1 MSTCCHIP
9 APKVGNSGD
18 AGFLRNDVRVA
29 NLQGSWLVAFRQVKN
44 GLSVAAYRGYLGW
57 LGVCLVQDFKHRV
70 SKEIAEVM
78 GLALNNLYCN
88 DKDCTKFEQTVFV
101 WYCSNDNQDAKNSMY
116 ELLDKHIR
124 AVIRKEW
131 EREQEA
137 A

>member
-1 MSTCCHIP
+1 MKRAENAYAIGP
-9 APKVGNSGD
+9 ILYDFERERWEVQEIKQDIKD
-18 AGFLRNDVRVA
+18 AAFNDH
-29 NLQGSWLVAFRQVKN
+29 
-44 GLSVAAYRGYLGW
+44 
-57 LGVCLVQDFKHRV
+57 FKLWRRFACRDHKQEKV

-88 DKDCTKFEQTVFV
+88 DKDCAKFEQTVFV
-101 WYCSNDNQDAKNSMY
+101 WYCSNDDQDAKNSMY

-124 AVIRKEW
+124 AVIRKER

>member
-1 MSTCCHIP
+1 MKL
-9 APKVGNSGD
+9 A
-18 AGFLRNDVRVA
+18 A
-29 NLQGSWLVAFRQVKN
+29 NAYAIGPGLHDWERERWEAREIKQDIKDVAFDDHFELWRRFSYCDHK
-44 GLSVAAYRGYLGW
+44 
-57 LGVCLVQDFKHRV
+57 KEKV

-88 DKDCTKFEQTVFV
+88 DKDCAKFEQIIFV
-101 WYCSNDNQDAKNSMY
+101 WYCSNDNQDAKDSMY
-116 ELLDKHIR
+116 ELLDKYIR

>member
-1 MSTCCHIP
+1 MKLAANAYAIGP
-9 APKVGNSGD
+9 ILYDFERERWEVQEIKQDIKD
-18 AGFLRNDVRVA
+18 AAFNDHFELWRRF
-29 NLQGSWLVAFRQVKN
+29 SYCDHK
-44 GLSVAAYRGYLGW
+44 
-57 LGVCLVQDFKHRV
+57 KEKV

-88 DKDCTKFEQTVFV
+88 EEDCTKFEHVIFV
-101 WYCSNDNQDAKNSMY
+101 WYCSNDNQEARESMWQ
-116 ELLDKHIR
+116 LLDNYIR

>member
-1 MSTCCHIP
+1 MKLP
-9 APKVGNSGD
+9 ANAFAIGPGLHDWEHERWEAQEIEQDIKD
-18 AGFLRNDVRVA
+18 AAFNDHFKLWRR
-29 NLQGSWLVAFRQVKN
+29 F
-44 GLSVAAYRGYLGW
+44 AYRDHK
-57 LGVCLVQDFKHRV
+57 QEKV

-88 DKDCTKFEQTVFV
+88 DKDCAKFEQTVFV